1 MKRSKI
7 TIIVAELILFAIAGF
22 FVRKIF
28 EEDVPQKRVAVIV
41 ENSGDKR
48 WDSLFQGLK
57 HSADV
62 NNLHL
67 IICNTDDIENAD
79 DEKAL
84 IDEQLDND
92 VDAFIICPA
101 PGSNTLQ
108 MLQELKEETPFVLI
122 TEDVYTAGE
131 DNGESIVENA
141 NTEKNAGGDTGNAGK
156 TENTA
161 SGFPV
166 IKPDNYQMGYRLGQ
180 ELIKNGGSLEGK
192 KIGIFAGREKTEATV
207 NQVNGLMDALS
218 GTGCEVIWKYY
229 YLENQNVCN
238 LVNNSQRADYICAMD
253 TYVLDSLG
261 EAAENGLYN
270 GAEIYGIGSSMKS
283 VSLLDYGQIKCLV
296 IPDGY
301 GIGYE
306 SIAELAKKLDSSFY
320 SIGSYEADV
329 KVIYREDLFSEDVER
344 FLYSYE

>member
-7 TIIVAELILFAIAGF
+7 TIIVAELILLALAGI

-108 MLQELKEETPFVLI
+108 MLQELKDETPFVLI
-122 TEDVYTAGE
+122 TEDVYDSGA
-131 DNGESIVENA
+131 DNGGSTGENV
-141 NTEKNAGGDTGNAGK
+141 GGDTGDDEKSEK
-156 TENTA
+156 TENTP

-180 ELIKNGGSLEGK
+180 ELIKNTGSLEGK

-207 NQVNGLMDALS
+207 SQVNGLMDALS

-306 SIAELAKKLDSSFY
+306 SVAELAKKLDSSFY

>member
-1 MKRSKI
+1 MKKNKI
-7 TIIVAELILFAIAGF
+7 TILVAELILLALAGF
-22 FVRKIF
+22 FIRKIF

-48 WDSLFQGLK
+48 WDALFRGLK

-108 MLQELKEETPFVLI
+108 MLKELNSETPFVLI
-122 TEDVYTAGE
+122 TEDVYISGETSEAGTGG
-131 DNGESIVENA
+131 NGDGS
-141 NTEKNAGGDTGNAGK
+141 
-156 TENTA
+156 TENNKHTEDTS

-166 IKPDNYQMGYRLGQ
+166 IKPDNYQMGYDLGE
-180 ELIKNGGSLEGK
+180 ELVKNNGSFLEGK

-207 NQVNGLMDALS
+207 SQINGLMDALD
-218 GTGCEVIWKYY
+218 GTGCEVTWKYY
-229 YLENQNVCN
+229 YLENQNVCS
-238 LVNNSQRADYICAMD
+238 LVDNAQRVDYICAMD
-253 TYVLDSLG
+253 TYVLDTLG
-261 EAAENGLYN
+261 AAAADGRYN

-283 VSLLDYGQIKCLV
+283 VALLDYGQIKCLV
-296 IPDGY
+296 VPDGY

-306 SIAELAKKLDSSFY
+306 SIAEIAKKLDSSFY
-320 SIGSYEADV
+320 SIGSYEADS
-329 KVIYREDLFSEDVER
+329 KVIYREDLFSDDVER